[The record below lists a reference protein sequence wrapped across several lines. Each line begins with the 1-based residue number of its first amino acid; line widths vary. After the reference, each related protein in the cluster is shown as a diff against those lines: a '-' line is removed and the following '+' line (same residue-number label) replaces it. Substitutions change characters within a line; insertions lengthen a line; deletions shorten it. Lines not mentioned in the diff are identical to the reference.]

1 MAHVPAAER
10 RPQLVEAAIGLMA
23 REGVA
28 AGSTRAIAAEA
39 GVAQAMVH
47 YMFGS
52 KQELYRGVLEE
63 LIRTLVS
70 RVEAAMP
77 EDGTDFRDT
86 IAALVR
92 ELWRTVTEER
102 EKYILFLELTLLSLR
117 DPVLRRSASCYTLSL
132 DAIAARLVTE
142 AAERAGQPLALP
154 AEELARYFISGFDGI
169 VLRFL
174 EEEDPGP
181 AEAILERF
189 LDSTVALATG
199 RI

>member
-77 EDGTDFRDT
+77 EDGTDFRET

-117 DPVLRRSASCYTLSL
+117 DPVLRKAASCYTLSL
-132 DAIAARLVTE
+132 DAIAARLLTE

-154 AEELARYFISGFDGI
+154 AEVVARYFISGFDGI

-181 AEAILERF
+181 AAAILEHF